1 MPAYNPSLYPSH
13 PIQIPEELPKILKH
27 YTKAAIRTQPSDLL
41 LWSASYFRCLA
52 NGEIPPVK
60 ERLEYP
66 LPETWH
72 GLTSGMNYM
81 SSFLVRNKESRN
93 LMTRNSS
100 QGKQTRKTRNSP
112 VL

>member
-1 MPAYNPSLYPSH
+1 MVIDQKKMPAYNPSLYPSH

-72 GLTSGMNYM
+72 GLTSGNNNML
-81 SSFLVRNKESRN
+81 F
-93 LMTRNSS
+93 
-100 QGKQTRKTRNSP
+100 
-112 VL
+112 

>member
-72 GLTSGMNYM
+72 GLTSGMYIIWNSDSKKNMLM
-81 SSFLVRNKESRN
+81 SSDK
-93 LMTRNSS
+93 SS
-100 QGKQTRKTRNSP
+100 P
-112 VL
+112 FV